1 MKWSH
6 CLALREK
13 PSEIIVSFSTS
24 LLENKKHVLQP
35 TYKL

>member
-13 PSEIIVSFSTS
+13 PSEIIVSFS

-35 TYKL
+35 TYKP